1 MNGHTDK
8 PGINQDKKAIGT
20 TAILEGEYAKAPQQ
34 GKGAVQTEAVP
45 ENPAC
50 EEDGILIEKPST
62 STGTPAEEPL
72 SQRDAR
78 RQHAAEWVAL
88 GVLAVGLIALS
99 AYAFHLFWHLHKI
112 AMNMYGF
119 WF

>member
-8 PGINQDKKAIGT
+8 EGINQDERAIGT
-20 TAILEGEYAKAPQQ
+20 TAILEGEYAKAPEQ

-50 EEDGILIEKPST
+50 EEDGILIEQPSI
-62 STGTPAEEPL
+62 STGTSGKEPL
-72 SQRDAR
+72 SQRTLR
-78 RQHAAEWVAL
+78 RQQTAEWVAVA
-88 GVLAVGLIALS
+88 VLAVGLIVLS
-99 AYAFHLFWHLHKI
+99 GYAFHLFWRLHKI